1 MPKKKRKQLS
11 NKQILMIT
19 LCILG
24 AGMLMLVASILLAP
38 SAEPSP
44 ATQSGNAVVAQSGQG
59 ASSSFSG
66 AGGSGAE
73 SHGAAGQS
81 GSGATGS
88 GAAQKPTTVV
98 VTPQTEKPAAEQS
111 TASSSQQKPAGSS
124 SSGGANSSSSSSS
137 SAQKPQ
143 ASANS
148 SAGSGNSAHSAGSSS
163 ATSSSAATGAA
174 SSGAGASGS
183 AGKTGASGNTTGSAS
198 SQSATTS
205 SSTSNSATA
214 PAASTT
220 ATKPKSSGAKLV
232 FVFDDAGH
240 NLNQLEPFLKLP
252 FKVVIAVL
260 PGLPHSAEA
269 AAAAR
274 KAGKQVILHQPM
286 QAVNLSVDPGPSAIK
301 PDMHTYEIEALVRKN
316 LAEIGP
322 VVGLNNHEGSLITA
336 TQSAIGAVLDVCKAE
351 GIFFLDS
358 RTNAETK
365 APQAALERGMK
376 IYERD
381 IFLDNEPGRDDII
394 AMIKKGLAV
403 ADKKGHAIMIGH
415 IWSDGL
421 AAIISEM
428 YPELVAQGY
437 VFTDI
442 SGLN

>member
-1 MPKKKRKQLS
+1 
-11 NKQILMIT
+11 
-19 LCILG
+19 
-24 AGMLMLVASILLAP
+24 MLMLVASILLAP
-38 SAEPSP
+38 SAEPTP
-44 ATQSGNAVVAQSGQG
+44 VVTGEVAALAQSLPEQ
-59 ASSSFSG
+59 SV
-66 AGGSGAE
+66 AE
-73 SHGAAGQS
+73 STSQTNS
-81 GSGATGS
+81 QNQ
-88 GAAQKPTTVV
+88 AQVPAQPQKTEEVTVNVKPEK
-98 VTPQTEKPAAEQS
+98 TE
-111 TASSSQQKPAGSS
+111 T
-124 SSGGANSSSSSSS
+124 
-137 SAQKPQ
+137 KPQ
-143 ASANS
+143 ASSQPSQTQTAQPQQ
-148 SAGSGNSAHSAGSSS
+148 AQ
-163 ATSSSAATGAA
+163 GAPA
-174 SSGAGASGS
+174 QSVSKPAQDVQ
-183 AGKTGASGNTTGSAS
+183 NRP
-198 SQSATTS
+198 SQ
-205 SSTSNSATA
+205 SATA
-214 PAASTT
+214 PAASATS
-220 ATKPKSSGAKLV
+220 TKPKSNGAKLV

-301 PDMHTYEIEALVRKN
+301 PDMHTYEIEDLVRKN

-336 TQSAIGAVLDVCKAE
+336 TQSAIGAVLDVCQAE
-351 GIFFLDS
+351 NIFFLDS

-428 YPELVAQGY
+428 YPDLVAQGY

-442 SGLN
+442 SGLD

>member
-1 MPKKKRKQLS
+1 
-11 NKQILMIT
+11 
-19 LCILG
+19 
-24 AGMLMLVASILLAP
+24 MLMLVASILLAP
-38 SAEPSP
+38 SAEPSL
-44 ATQSGNAVVAQSGQG
+44 ATQSGNAVVAQSAQG
-59 ASSSFSG
+59 AQSSSSG
-66 AGGSGAE
+66 AGGSGAAGSGAE
-73 SHGAAGQS
+73 SHGAAGSGGAGQS
-81 GSGATGS
+81 GSGNS

-98 VTPQTEKPAAEQS
+98 VTPQAEKPATEQS

-148 SAGSGNSAHSAGSSS
+148 SAGSGNSAHSAASSS

-174 SSGAGASGS
+174 SSGTGASGSGS
-183 AGKTGASGNTTGSAS
+183 AGKTGASGTTAGSAS

-205 SSTSNSATA
+205 SSASNSATA

-336 TQSAIGAVLDVCKAE
+336 TQSAIGAVLDVCKAD

-365 APQAALERGMK
+365 APQAAQERGMK

>member
-44 ATQSGNAVVAQSGQG
+44 ATSGGNAVVAQSGQNSQG
-59 ASSSFSG
+59 DALAQPGQASV
-66 AGGSGAE
+66 
-73 SHGAAGQS
+73 S
-81 GSGATGS
+81 GSGSSGNS

-98 VTPQTEKPAAEQS
+98 VTPQAEKPAAQQS
-111 TASSSQQKPAGSS
+111 TTSSNQQKPAESSS
-124 SSGGANSSSSSSS
+124 SSGSST
-137 SAQKPQ
+137 AQKPP
-143 ASANS
+143 ASSTS
-148 SAGSGNSAHSAGSSS
+148 STGSG
-163 ATSSSAATGAA
+163 
-174 SSGAGASGS
+174 SGAG
-183 AGKTGASGNTTGSAS
+183 TTS
-198 SQSATTS
+198 SQSA
-205 SSTSNSATA
+205 STSASASHSATA
-214 PAASTT
+214 PATSTT
-220 ATKPKSSGAKLV
+220 STKTKSSGGKLV

-301 PDMHTYEIEALVRKN
+301 PDMHTYEIEDLVRKN

-351 GIFFLDS
+351 NIFFLDS

-403 ADKKGHAIMIGH
+403 ADKKGYAIMIGH

-428 YPELVAQGY
+428 YPDLVAQGY

>member
-1 MPKKKRKQLS
+1 
-11 NKQILMIT
+11 
-19 LCILG
+19 
-24 AGMLMLVASILLAP
+24 MLMLVASILLAP
-38 SAEPSP
+38 SAGASP
-44 ATQSGNAVVAQSGQG
+44 VASGENAVVAQSGTAQN
-59 ASSSFSG
+59 AS
-66 AGGSGAE
+66 
-73 SHGAAGQS
+73 QS
-81 GSGATGS
+81 QAQTPARPQKTEEVTVDVKPEKTEPKPQTGS
-88 GAAQKPTTVV
+88 QLSQTQTGQAH
-98 VTPQTEKPAAEQS
+98 PQQSQSAPVQSVSKPAQDV
-111 TASSSQQKPAGSS
+111 QNRP
-124 SSGGANSSSSSSS
+124 
-137 SAQKPQ
+137 
-143 ASANS
+143 
-148 SAGSGNSAHSAGSSS
+148 
-163 ATSSSAATGAA
+163 
-174 SSGAGASGS
+174 
-183 AGKTGASGNTTGSAS
+183 
-198 SQSATTS
+198 SQSATATA
-205 SSTSNSATA
+205 TSAT
-214 PAASTT
+214 S
-220 ATKPKSSGAKLV
+220 TKPKSNGAKLV

-336 TQSAIGAVLDVCKAE
+336 TQSAIGAVLDVCQAE
-351 GIFFLDS
+351 NIFFLDS

-428 YPELVAQGY
+428 YPDLVAQGY

>member
-1 MPKKKRKQLS
+1 
-11 NKQILMIT
+11 MIT

-24 AGMLMLVASILLAP
+24 AGTLMLVASILLAP

-44 ATQSGNAVVAQSGQG
+44 ATAVVAQSGQD
-59 ASSSFSG
+59 SS
-66 AGGSGAE
+66 GGSG
-73 SHGAAGQS
+73 SSSSPGAASELQS
-81 GSGATGS
+81 AASST
-88 GAAQKPTTVV
+88 AQKPTTVV
-98 VTPQTEKPAAEQS
+98 VTPQAEKPAAQQS
-111 TASSSQQKPAGSS
+111 ASSSGQQKPAESSASSGSTSQS
-124 SSGGANSSSSSSS
+124 SSGSSTS
-137 SAQKPQ
+137 QKPQ
-143 ASANS
+143 VSSNS
-148 SAGSGNSAHSAGSSS
+148 SAGTGNSAHSA
-163 ATSSSAATGAA
+163 A
-174 SSGAGASGS
+174 SGTGS
-183 AGKTGASGNTTGSAS
+183 AGKTGAGSADKTGAGSTS
-198 SQSATTS
+198 SQSA
-205 SSTSNSATA
+205 STSASASHYATA
-214 PAASTT
+214 PATSATS
-220 ATKPKSSGAKLV
+220 TKPKSNGGKLV

-301 PDMHTYEIEALVRKN
+301 PDMHTYEIEDLVRKN

-351 GIFFLDS
+351 NIFFLDS

-428 YPELVAQGY
+428 YPDLVAQGY